1 MKKLS
6 QPPVFCLALLILD
19 EKGNCT
25 FLLCH
30 GLGLGFVS
38 FFLFLCLPFF
48 FFFFL
53 QSVLGLWSW
62 SCAQSALRKI
72 IPTTVYSKS
81 HSILSIL
88 FYSTWKPMAQFLI
101 IYSHRPSSFHSP
113 DNLWSRHFATGF
125 SPSYP
130 RLRSISSLQPV
141 DLIWTCSLAWLVLS
155 WRAQIRKTQ
164 PS

>member
-38 FFLFLCLPFF
+38 FFFYFFVCL

-62 SCAQSALRKI
+62 PCAQSALRKI
-72 IPTTVYSKS
+72 IPTTVYSKF
-81 HSILSIL
+81 HPILSIL
-88 FYSTWKPMAQFLI
+88 FYSTRKPMAQFLI
-101 IYSHRPSSFHSP
+101 IYSHRPSSISHRPSIHQTIYDP
-113 DNLWSRHFATGF
+113 DISLLDFCPHTHGLEVFPVYSLWT
-125 SPSYP
+125 
-130 RLRSISSLQPV
+130 
-141 DLIWTCSLAWLVLS
+141 
-155 WRAQIRKTQ
+155 
-164 PS
+164 

>member
-48 FFFFL
+48 FFFL

-72 IPTTVYSKS
+72 IPTTVYSKF
-81 HSILSIL
+81 HPILSIL
-88 FYSTWKPMAQFLI
+88 FYSTRKPMAQFLI
-101 IYSHRPSSFHSP
+101 IYSHRPSSISHRPSIHQTIYDP
-113 DNLWSRHFATGF
+113 DISLLDFCPHTHGLEVFPVYSLWT
-125 SPSYP
+125 
-130 RLRSISSLQPV
+130 
-141 DLIWTCSLAWLVLS
+141 
-155 WRAQIRKTQ
+155 
-164 PS
+164 